1 MHFFNSHDS
10 IQLFFNHIMSCSFY
24 KELFFI
30 ALTVSY
36 LPFTATSIV
45 LGQFIYFVAEISK
58 RFRFLNEL
66 FDRINRE
73 SERKHAPL
81 MIFDIETQVK
91 KDLPSNQ
98 ELRQRHVVDNVS
110 VAEDSDEFNDDVD
123 DMADKETVTVD
134 R

>member
-1 MHFFNSHDS
+1 MF
-10 IQLFFNHIMSCSFY
+10 CSFY

>member
-10 IQLFFNHIMSCSFY
+10 IQLFFNHIMFSSFY

>member
-10 IQLFFNHIMSCSFY
+10 IQLFFNHIMFCSFY